1 MGTTVVP
8 NYNFKFTKLN
18 ILTKP
23 KHQIYAN
30 QHYTALY
37 SLWKTYPSCPR
48 KMYLNPVQ
56 SL

>member
-30 QHYTALY
+30 QHCTALY
-37 SLWKTYPSCPR
+37 SLWKLTRRAPERCI
-48 KMYLNPVQ
+48 
-56 SL
+56 